1 MMQNIID
8 EDDVINEE
16 EGDVT
21 LKMSPEK
28 EQLVSRI
35 EYEDND
41 NGSVPILQ
49 FDINQV
55 QYDSLQTNAEREDQL
70 D

>member
-41 NGSVPILQ
+41 NGSIPILQ

-55 QYDSLQTNAEREDQL
+55 QYDSLQTNVEREDQL

>member
-1 MMQNIID
+1 
-8 EDDVINEE
+8 
-16 EGDVT
+16 
-21 LKMSPEK
+21 MSPEK

-55 QYDSLQTNAEREDQL
+55 QYDSLQTNVEREDQL

>member
-55 QYDSLQTNAEREDQL
+55 QYDSLQTNVEREDQL